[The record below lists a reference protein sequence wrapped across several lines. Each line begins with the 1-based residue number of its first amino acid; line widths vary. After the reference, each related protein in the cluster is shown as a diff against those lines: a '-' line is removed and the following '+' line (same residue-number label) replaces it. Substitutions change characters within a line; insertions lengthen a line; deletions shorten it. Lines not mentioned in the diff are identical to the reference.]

1 MNAVAAVLPAL
12 CFAALLKKNKF
23 RESFLISA
31 IAYGLFVVVSTEVLS
46 FFELISYAPLVVCW
60 SLYLAALLVWRY
72 RELGTGNNITP
83 EKLTA
88 DQIVLGALLICVI
101 GVAGIGAIISAPN
114 NFDSLTYHLPRVMHW
129 IQNRSVEHYP
139 THIDRQLILAPFSE
153 FVIMH
158 LQILS
163 GSDRFANCVQW
174 FSMVGSAVGVSLIA
188 RALLGSLNSQ
198 IVSAA
203 ISVSIPM
210 GLLQSTSTQND
221 YTVTFWLV
229 CLTYYVIKSKEYPGA
244 KHAGAKH
251 ALLVG
256 ISLALAIFTK
266 GTAYLVAVPFMFV
279 FLWCLFAKGLKNV
292 VTNMII
298 IAVLVL
304 LVNGGH
310 FARNF
315 KIYGNPISPGTG
327 NDIICTR
334 VDVTS
339 IISCVTKNIVTQ
351 LATGMQGANMALNA
365 LTTVIHNAIGVDEA
379 DPDLTSDRGF
389 FILPSQ
395 VQNHEDY
402 APNPLHMALMLFA
415 AVTLVVRRKK
425 YSRETILF
433 AAATMLSFVV
443 LSIGIKW
450 NPFISRY
457 FLPVFVI
464 SAPFLGLLYDETKLR
479 PFVNFCAVA
488 LLVLSFIVL
497 AHNEMRPLVGPKS
510 VFVTDRIDQYFMVG
524 PQAKPYFIA
533 TANMIKGQPITNIG
547 VLDRDSNMWEY
558 LLWELLKDNGV
569 TYRIEHVGVENG
581 SGIIKLI
588 GFSTYFPVRI

>member
-1 MNAVAAVLPAL
+1 MSAMIKNMLAILIPIL
-12 CFAALLKKNKF
+12 CLVALLNRNNL
-23 RESFLISA
+23 RESFLNSA
-31 IAYGLFVVVSTEVLS
+31 VATGLFVAISTEILS
-46 FFELISYAPLVVCW
+46 LFGLVAHTPLVVCW
-60 SLYLAALLVWRY
+60 SLYLFLLLAWRY
-72 RELGTGNNITP
+72 RANTTIQKVASIPTTLYQNILLVLVICIVGITGITS
-83 EKLTA
+83 
-88 DQIVLGALLICVI
+88 VI
-101 GVAGIGAIISAPN
+101 AAPN

-188 RALLGSLNSQ
+188 RSLRGSLNSQ
-198 IVSAA
+198 IISAV

-221 YTVTFWLV
+221 YAVTFWLV
-229 CLTYYVIKSKEYPGA
+229 CLTYYVIKARECSDA
-244 KHAGAKH
+244 KD
-251 ALLVG
+251 ALFVG
-256 ISLALAIFTK
+256 LSLALAIFTK
-266 GTAYLVAVPFMFV
+266 GTAYLVAVPFMMV
-279 FLWCLFAKGLKNV
+279 YLWGLVAKGMKTAAANLL
-292 VTNMII
+292 II
-298 IAVLVL
+298 GVAIL

-310 FARNF
+310 YARNF

-339 IISCVTKNIVTQ
+339 VISCVTKNIATQ
-351 LATGMQGANMALNA
+351 LASGLPGANPTLNS
-365 LTTVIHNAIGVDEA
+365 LTNIVHKAISVDVI

-389 FILPSQ
+389 FILPTQ

-402 APNPLHMALMLFA
+402 APNPLHMILMLFA
-415 AVTLVVRRKK
+415 AVILVVRREK

-433 AAATMLSFVV
+433 TTATMLSFVV

-464 SAPFLGLLYDETKLR
+464 SAPFLGLLFDETKLR
-479 PFVNFCAVA
+479 PIVNSCALA

-497 AHNEMRPLVGPKS
+497 ANNQMRPLVGPKS
-510 VFVTDRIDQYFMVG
+510 VFVTDRMDQYFMVG

-533 TANMIKGQPITNIG
+533 TANMIKGQPNTNIG
-547 VLDRDSNMWEY
+547 VLDRDGNMWEY
-558 LLWELLKDNGV
+558 LLWVLLKDGAGGH
-569 TYRIEHVGVENG
+569 RIEHVEVENH
-581 SGIIKLI
+581 SGEIKLI
-588 GFSTYFPVRI
+588 GFSTYFPVGI